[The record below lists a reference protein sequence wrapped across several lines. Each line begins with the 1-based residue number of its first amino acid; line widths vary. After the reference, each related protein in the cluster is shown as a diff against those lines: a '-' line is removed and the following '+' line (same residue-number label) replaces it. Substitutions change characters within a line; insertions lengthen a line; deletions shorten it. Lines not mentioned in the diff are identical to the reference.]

1 MKMRKVLITSVGT
14 GVGNAILT
22 ALGRSS
28 NEYYVVG
35 VNTEP
40 FHSGVFRS
48 DSSYLAPN
56 SLHNPG
62 EWLARIKEIIET
74 EKPDIILPAKD
85 GDLDVLSTRR
95 EEIESLGAPVV
106 CTTKDI
112 VDACYDKL
120 LSQAFFKNLGLTYAM
135 TADATDQVG
144 VKKLVSSYSFP
155 LILKPRR
162 GTGTIGVK
170 LIKSEEQLRTLT
182 ERMNKGDYIVQ
193 QFLPTVGKVHSL
205 TTMTELVQDQEYSI
219 QILFSNDGK
228 ELGHFSS
235 INTLENG
242 LPMAVR
248 SVDDEVTRKAVA
260 AVLESGVIL
269 SGPVNLQGRLVG
281 DEIIFFEANCRFTGI
296 TGTRAGMNFN
306 EVDLIWDSFVE
317 HKVPAPL
324 TAQAGQNAFRNLDDT
339 FFSTEQLKEL
349 SDNLT
354 LKPRG

>member
-1 MKMRKVLITSVGT
+1 MRKVLITSVGT

-22 ALGRSS
+22 ALKRSP
-28 NEYYVVG
+28 NDYYAVG

-48 DSSYLAPN
+48 DTVYLAPN
-56 SLHNPG
+56 SLQAPE
-62 EWLARIKEIIET
+62 EWLARVKDIIEI

-85 GDLDVLSTRR
+85 GDLDVMSMHHQ
-95 EEIESLGAPVV
+95 EIEALGMPVI

-120 LSQAFFKNLGLTYAM
+120 LSQEFFTSLGLRYA
-135 TADATDQVG
+135 ATVDVTDREG
-144 VKKLVSSYSFP
+144 VKKLINDYSFP

-170 LIKSEEQLRTLT
+170 LVKNNDQLQTLT
-182 ERMNKGDYIVQ
+182 DGVKEGDYILQ

-219 QILFSNDGK
+219 QILFSDKG
-228 ELGHFSS
+228 EMLGSFSS

-248 SVDDEVTRKAVA
+248 TVDNEATKTAIE
-260 AVLESGVIL
+260 AVLASKVKL
-269 SGPVNLQGRLVG
+269 TGPINLQGRLVD

-306 EVDLIWDSFVE
+306 EIDLIWDSFVE
-317 HKVPAPL
+317 HRESAPMTAKVGL
-324 TAQAGQNAFRNLDDT
+324 NAFRNLDDT
-339 FFSTEQLKEL
+339 FFTTEQLAQL
-349 SDNLT
+349 SDAST
-354 LKPRG
+354 IKPRG